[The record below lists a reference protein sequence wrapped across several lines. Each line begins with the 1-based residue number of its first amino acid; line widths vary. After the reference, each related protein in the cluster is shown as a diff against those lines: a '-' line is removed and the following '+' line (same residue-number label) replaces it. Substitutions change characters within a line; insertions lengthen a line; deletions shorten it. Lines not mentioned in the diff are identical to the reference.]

1 MSIQPADVARF
12 LDRSGWSQAR
22 LAWTLGINQP
32 RISRF
37 VNGLKKPN
45 GPTQD
50 ALDAFFARDPL
61 ARSLAAGR
69 AGSAQRIPRA
79 ASPRS
84 DDIAGD
90 RLAP

>member
-1 MSIQPADVARF
+1 MSIQPADVACF

-37 VNGLKKPN
+37 INGLKKPN

-50 ALDAFFARDPL
+50 ALDAFFARDPF
-61 ARSLAAGR
+61 ARSLATAEADPAG
-69 AGSAQRIPRA
+69 
-79 ASPRS
+79 
-84 DDIAGD
+84 
-90 RLAP
+90 